1 MSYATAL
8 DGADRSDV
16 SSGTSRDLFLAFA
29 VRHCGSFARPISS
42 VIATYNFIMGNKTI
56 MGPPCTLLRWLFEG
70 KT

>member
-1 MSYATAL
+1 M
-8 DGADRSDV
+8 
-16 SSGTSRDLFLAFA
+16 FLAEHRETFSLRSQFVIA
-29 VRHCGSFARPISS
+29 ALSLGQYLS